1 MKKLALIILFVSSCA
16 FSQVVHVPIQQSVPD
31 SVIVARMAEIVAEFN
46 KNADTIRKL
55 QERQVF
61 LNGQHIAL
69 SDLRKEDDTRTTE

>member
-1 MKKLALIILFVSSCA
+1 MKKIVLILFMTCA
-16 FSQVVHVPIQQSVPD
+16 FSQVVRVPIQQSVPD